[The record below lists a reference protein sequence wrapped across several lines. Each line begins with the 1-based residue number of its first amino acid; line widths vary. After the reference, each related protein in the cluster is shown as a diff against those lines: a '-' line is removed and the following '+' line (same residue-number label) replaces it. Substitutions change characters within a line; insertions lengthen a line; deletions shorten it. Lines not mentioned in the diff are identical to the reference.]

1 MPAAEPSPLSRI
13 QLERILGL
21 ESGTRGDE
29 MTRVL
34 IRLLMRLE
42 ERREAAAAS
51 ERQALT
57 HEMDRLTTSLV
68 AVLETHGPTFHS
80 GRSDEAAVQSTR
92 VGLATA
98 QSRLA
103 RERLLLGAI
112 VLLVCV
118 VIAMFISIVW
128 RDGDAKTLA
137 NSEFEIARLIVES
150 RPEDAELRIRPV
162 DSDELILR
170 TTGDGVAVELD
181 PGQYEVE
188 VSREDCPDSWIQVIT
203 LEPGETRRYEP
214 TICRGVG
221 ELVVRSN
228 LENDR
233 LRIDDLDQGAT
244 RAEAHLLG
252 VGDHAIRVDKPGYA
266 PFEATIR
273 VRPDERLELHADLVK
288 LEDGTSEGGTHAGNA
303 PQAAPLPF
311 EVVRPTIQPTST
323 GSQRAVRRASVAGD
337 LVSDPIVPVQIRPED
352 LKLPSAVFD
361 FEYFD
366 GPSRNVKGG
375 STTWHDAISA
385 RVLDRYDVDGSGRI
399 DRAAETDSIP
409 CSFWKEI
416 ERSFNAGGL
425 GLSMSRLYGF
435 DGSEWHPI
443 ALGFARKQRD
453 LAYIR
458 MQACGLAP

>member
-42 ERREAAAAS
+42 ERREGTAAS

-57 HEMDRLTTSLV
+57 KEMDALTTSLV
-68 AVLETHGPTFHS
+68 AVLETHGPTFHNC
-80 GRSDEAAVQSTR
+80 RLDDARVQSTL

-98 QSRLA
+98 RSQLA
-103 RERLLLGAI
+103 RERLLQGTI

-128 RDGDAKTLA
+128 RDGDAQTPA
-137 NSEFEIARLIVES
+137 NSQFEIARLIVES
-150 RPEDAELRIRPV
+150 RPKDAELRIRPEN
-162 DSDELILR
+162 SDELILR
-170 TTGDGVAVELD
+170 MTGDGVAVELD
-181 PGQYEVE
+181 PGQYEIE

-244 RAEAHLLG
+244 RAKAHLLG
-252 VGDHAIRVDKPGYA
+252 VGDHRIRVDKPGYA

-273 VRPDERLELHADLVK
+273 VRPDERLELHADLVE
-288 LEDGTSEGGTHAGNA
+288 LEDGGNAVVADAGNA
-303 PQAAPLPF
+303 PKAAPLPF

-323 GSQRAVRRASVAGD
+323 GSQRAARRARVASV
-337 LVSDPIVPVQIRPED
+337 LVSDPIVPVPIRPQD
-352 LKLPSAVFD
+352 LEFSKPSFD
-361 FEYFD
+361 FEYID
-366 GPSRNVKGG
+366 GPSRSVKGG

-453 LAYIR
+453 LAYTR